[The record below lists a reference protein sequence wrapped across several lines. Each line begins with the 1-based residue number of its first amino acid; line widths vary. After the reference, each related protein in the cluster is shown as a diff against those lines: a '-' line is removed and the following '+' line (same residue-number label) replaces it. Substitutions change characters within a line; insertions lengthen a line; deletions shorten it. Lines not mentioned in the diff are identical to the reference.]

1 MKIKQLLLVVTL
13 IVSPFVFLSC
23 SGSTK
28 QKIELKQ
35 QK

>member
-1 MKIKQLLLVVTL
+1 MKIKRLLLVVTL
-13 IVSPFVFLSC
+13 IVSPLSYHLVLVLM
-23 SGSTK
+23 K